1 MNILNRNLSA
11 VEELEAMHINN
22 AVPSYR
28 PSYVPSYYNVY
39 PVRITS
45 LSSRETC
52 GETEAKLRPQL
63 RP

>member
-45 LSSRETC
+45 LSSRET
-52 GETEAKLRPQL
+52 EAKLRPQL